1 MCGCERENLFNATF
15 LAQMVSRYFDVWTKQ
30 DVINDKQLKLVLAQ
44 ICSENNWF
52 WHCFFQCERAQH
64 HISKHWAKNT
74 VQLNK
79 LFYLFIFYFITSLHP
94 NFISEQPVLLAEGWP
109 TSLLQSTRA
118 LWFLREFNLVHTAVD
133 SVLEDEAML
142 LLQVK
147 PNKGLVSRRS
157 PMSPGQG
164 PKTL

>member
-1 MCGCERENLFNATF
+1 
-15 LAQMVSRYFDVWTKQ
+15 MVSRYFDVWTKQ

-79 LFYLFIFYFITSLHP
+79 LFYLFFI
-94 NFISEQPVLLAEGWP
+94 
-109 TSLLQSTRA
+109 
-118 LWFLREFNLVHTAVD
+118 
-133 SVLEDEAML
+133 
-142 LLQVK
+142 LLQVYI
-147 PNKGLVSRRS
+147 PISYLNS
-157 PMSPGQG
+157 QFY
-164 PKTL
+164 